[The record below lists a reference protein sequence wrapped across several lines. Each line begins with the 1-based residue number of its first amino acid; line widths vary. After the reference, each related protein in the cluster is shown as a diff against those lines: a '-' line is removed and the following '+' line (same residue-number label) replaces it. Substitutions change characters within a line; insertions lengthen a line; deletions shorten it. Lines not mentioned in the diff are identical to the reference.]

1 MCDVEKI
8 RESFKPDHIT
18 TLFVGES
25 APAGG
30 DFFYDGNSILFR
42 AMKQAFEGSESF
54 LKDFQA
60 SGFFLDDLILEPAN
74 NLEDVARDALR
85 WNSVPGL
92 ADRIREYQPSAI
104 VTLMRGI
111 ELMVIEAICQ
121 SGHNSKTYHVPF
133 PGTGNWKYFQ
143 REMQPVIPELPTLHG
158 KKWKE
163 SQTVTIEGKRQSIPL
178 TEGPSRAAARSYL
191 RGAGF
196 AKDDLH
202 KPIIGIANT
211 WTEIGTCNVHLRE
224 IAEALKQGI
233 REAGGT
239 PMEFNTVTI
248 SDGITMGTQGMK
260 ASLVSREVIA
270 DSIELVA
277 RGNLFDGL
285 VGIGGCDKNM
295 PGIIMALCRLDIP
308 GMMLYGGSIA
318 PGKLNGPNGEK
329 IDITIQNVF
338 EGIGAYA
345 AGKIDDAGLEALEAN
360 ACPGAGA
367 CGGQFTANT
376 MAMSGELLGISPMEL
391 SGVPATAKNKLEAT
405 RAAGR
410 MLMDAVRAN
419 RRPSQII
426 NRKSLENTIASVAA
440 SGGSTNAVLHL
451 IAIARELGIDLK
463 MDDFDRISTQTPFI
477 CDLTPA
483 GKYVASD
490 YQAAG
495 GSRLLAKRMIDAGH
509 ADGSMLTISGRTLSE
524 EAALAV
530 ETPGQVVIGKFES
543 PIKPN
548 GGLVILKGNLAPEGS
563 VMKIAAANRY
573 EHRGPARV
581 FECEEDCFAA
591 VQTGKIKPNDVLV
604 IRYEGPKGGPGMRE
618 MLQVTAAVSGNP
630 ELSSTVALLTDGRF
644 SGATRGFTAGHVAP
658 EAFVGGPIAAVR
670 EGDIIHFDIPKRTL
684 NVEISDEEMR
694 KRLEGFKA
702 PALRW
707 PSGVFRKYVDRV
719 KSASEGATT

>member
-1 MCDVEKI
+1 M
-8 RESFKPDHIT
+8 
-18 TLFVGES
+18 
-25 APAGG
+25 
-30 DFFYDGNSILFR
+30 
-42 AMKQAFEGSESF
+42 
-54 LKDFQA
+54 
-60 SGFFLDDLILEPAN
+60 
-74 NLEDVARDALR
+74 
-85 WNSVPGL
+85 
-92 ADRIREYQPSAI
+92 
-104 VTLMRGI
+104 
-111 ELMVIEAICQ
+111 
-121 SGHNSKTYHVPF
+121 
-133 PGTGNWKYFQ
+133 
-143 REMQPVIPELPTLHG
+143 
-158 KKWKE
+158 
-163 SQTVTIEGKRQSIPL
+163 TIEGKRQSIPL

-196 AKDDLH
+196 HKEDLH

-211 WTEIGTCNVHLRE
+211 WTEIGTCNVHLRD
-224 IAEALKQGI
+224 IAQALKEGI

-318 PGKLNGPNGEK
+318 PGKLDG

-338 EGIGAYA
+338 EGIGSHA
-345 AGKIDDAGLEALEAN
+345 AGRIDDAGLEALEAA

-376 MAMSGELLGISPMEL
+376 MAMSGEILGISPIYL
-391 SGVPATAKNKLEAT
+391 SGVPATSTDKHRAT
-405 RAAGR
+405 REAGR
-410 MLMDAVRAN
+410 ILMDAVRAN
-419 RRPSQII
+419 RRPSEII
-426 NRKSLENTIASVAA
+426 TRASLENTIASVAA

-451 IAIARELGIDLK
+451 IAIARELNIPLSV
-463 MDDFDRISTQTPFI
+463 DDFDQISRRTPFI

-495 GSRLLAKRMIDAGH
+495 GSRLLAKRLIEAGH
-509 ADGSMLTISGRTLSE
+509 ADGSSLTISGKTLAE
-524 EAALAV
+524 EAALAK
-530 ETPGQVVIGKFES
+530 ETPGQVVIRGFEN
-543 PIKPN
+543 PIKPT

-563 VMKIAAANRY
+563 VMKIAAATRV

-581 FECEEDCFAA
+581 FECEEDCFLA
-591 VQTGKIKPNDVLV
+591 VQSGNIRPNDVLV

-618 MLQVTAAVSGNP
+618 MLQVTAAISSNP
-630 ELSSTVALLTDGRF
+630 ELAASVALMTDGRF

-670 EGDIIHFDIPKRTL
+670 EGDMIHFDIPNRTL
-684 NVEISDEEMR
+684 TLELGEEEIAA
-694 KRLEGFKA
+694 RLKGFRP

-707 PSGVFRKYVDRV
+707 PRGVFRKYVDRV
-719 KSASEGATT
+719 NSASEGATT

>member
-1 MCDVEKI
+1 M
-8 RESFKPDHIT
+8 
-18 TLFVGES
+18 
-25 APAGG
+25 
-30 DFFYDGNSILFR
+30 
-42 AMKQAFEGSESF
+42 
-54 LKDFQA
+54 
-60 SGFFLDDLILEPAN
+60 
-74 NLEDVARDALR
+74 
-85 WNSVPGL
+85 
-92 ADRIREYQPSAI
+92 
-104 VTLMRGI
+104 
-111 ELMVIEAICQ
+111 
-121 SGHNSKTYHVPF
+121 
-133 PGTGNWKYFQ
+133 
-143 REMQPVIPELPTLHG
+143 
-158 KKWKE
+158 
-163 SQTVTIEGKRQSIPL
+163 TIEGKRQSIPL

-191 RGAGF
+191 RGSGF
-196 AKDDLH
+196 KKDDLH
-202 KPIIGIANT
+202 KPIIGVANT
-211 WTEIGTCNVHLRE
+211 WTEIGTCNVHLRG
-224 IAEALKQGI
+224 IAESLKEGI

-318 PGKLNGPNGEK
+318 PGKLDGPDGKK

-338 EGIGAYA
+338 EGIGSYA
-345 AGKIDDAGLEALEAN
+345 AGRIDDAGLEALEAN

-376 MAMSGELLGISPMEL
+376 MAMSAEILGIAPIEL
-391 SGVPATAKNKLEAT
+391 SGVPATAPNKLEAT

-410 MLMDAVRAN
+410 ILMDAVRAN

-426 NRKSLENTIASVAA
+426 TRKSLENTIASVAA

-451 IAIARELGIDLK
+451 LAIARELGVELSIN
-463 MDDFDRISTQTPFI
+463 DFDAISARTPYI
-477 CDLTPA
+477 CSLTPA

-509 ADGSMLTISGRTLSE
+509 ADGSALTVSGKTLAE
-524 EAALAV
+524 EAASAK
-530 ETPGQVVIGKFES
+530 ETPGQDVIATFEK

-548 GGLVILKGNLAPEGS
+548 GGLVILKGNLAPEGC
-563 VMKIAAANRY
+563 VMKIAAAGKY

-581 FECEEDCFAA
+581 FDSEEDCFKV
-591 VQTGKIKPNDVLV
+591 VQAGGIKPGDVVV

-618 MLQVTAAVSGNP
+618 MLQVTAAISSNA
-630 ELSSTVALLTDGRF
+630 ELSAQVALLTDGRF

-670 EGDIIHFDIPKRTL
+670 EGDIISFDIAKRTL
-684 NVEISDEEMR
+684 DVEISKEEMAA
-694 KRLEGFKA
+694 RLKDFKP

-707 PSGVFRKYVDRV
+707 PKGVFRKYVDRV
-719 KSASEGATT
+719 NSASEGATT

>member
-1 MCDVEKI
+1 MTAELVV
-8 RESFKPDHIT
+8 S
-18 TLFVGES
+18 G
-25 APAGG
+25 
-30 DFFYDGNSILFR
+30 
-42 AMKQAFEGSESF
+42 
-54 LKDFQA
+54 A
-60 SGFFLDDLILEPAN
+60 SGVGTLIDGKAN
-74 NLEDVARDALR
+74 TANHANTA
-85 WNSVPGL
+85 
-92 ADRIREYQPSAI
+92 IRN
-104 VTLMRGI
+104 TM
-111 ELMVIEAICQ
+111 
-121 SGHNSKTYHVPF
+121 
-133 PGTGNWKYFQ
+133 
-143 REMQPVIPELPTLHG
+143 
-158 KKWKE
+158 
-163 SQTVTIEGKRQSIPL
+163 TIEGKRQSIPM

-191 RGAGF
+191 RGVGYS
-196 AKDDLH
+196 KEDLQ

-224 IAEALKQGI
+224 IAEALKEGI

-239 PMEFNTVTI
+239 PMEFNTITI

-318 PGKLNGPNGEK
+318 PGKLNGV
-329 IDITIQNVF
+329 DITIQNVF
-338 EGIGAYA
+338 EGIGSHA

-376 MAMSGELLGISPMEL
+376 MAMSAEILGISPIQL
-391 SGVPATAKNKLEAT
+391 SGVPATSKDKYAAT
-405 RAAGR
+405 REAGHI
-410 MLMDAVRAN
+410 LMDAVRAN

-426 NRKSLENTIASVAA
+426 TRKSIENTIASVAA

-451 IAIARELGIDLK
+451 LAIAREIGIPLSI
-463 MDDFDRISTQTPFI
+463 DDFDIISTRTPYI
-477 CDLTPA
+477 CSLTPA

-495 GSRLLAKRMIDAGH
+495 GSRLLAQRLIKAGH
-509 ADGSMLTISGRTLSE
+509 ADGSTLTISGKTLAE
-524 EAALAV
+524 EAASAV
-530 ETPGQVVIGKFES
+530 ETPGQDVIHTFEN

-548 GGLVILKGNLAPEGS
+548 GGLVILKGNLAPEGC
-563 VMKIAAANRY
+563 VMKIAAANKLG
-573 EHRGPARV
+573 HRGPARV
-581 FECEEDCFAA
+581 FDSEEDCFAV
-591 VQTGKIKPNDVLV
+591 VQAGGIKPGDVVV

-618 MLQVTAAVSGNP
+618 MLQVTAAISSNA
-630 ELSSTVALLTDGRF
+630 ELSANVALLTDGRF

-670 EGDIIHFDIPKRTL
+670 EGDIIHFDIPNRKL
-684 NVEISDEEMR
+684 DVEISAEEMAA
-694 KRLEGFKA
+694 RLKNFKA

-707 PSGVFRKYVDRV
+707 PKGVFRKYVDRV
-719 KSASEGATT
+719 TSASEGATT

>member
-1 MCDVEKI
+1 M
-8 RESFKPDHIT
+8 
-18 TLFVGES
+18 
-25 APAGG
+25 
-30 DFFYDGNSILFR
+30 
-42 AMKQAFEGSESF
+42 
-54 LKDFQA
+54 
-60 SGFFLDDLILEPAN
+60 
-74 NLEDVARDALR
+74 
-85 WNSVPGL
+85 
-92 ADRIREYQPSAI
+92 
-104 VTLMRGI
+104 
-111 ELMVIEAICQ
+111 
-121 SGHNSKTYHVPF
+121 
-133 PGTGNWKYFQ
+133 
-143 REMQPVIPELPTLHG
+143 
-158 KKWKE
+158 
-163 SQTVTIEGKRQSIPL
+163 TIEGKRQSIPL

-191 RGAGF
+191 RGSGF
-196 AKDDLH
+196 KKDDLH
-202 KPIIGIANT
+202 KPIIGVANT
-211 WTEIGTCNVHLRE
+211 WTEIGTCNVHLRD

-318 PGKLNGPNGEK
+318 PGRLNGT
-329 IDITIQNVF
+329 DITIQNVF
-338 EGIGAYA
+338 EGIGSHA
-345 AGKIDDAGLEALEAN
+345 AGRIDDAGLEALEAN

-376 MAMSGELLGISPMEL
+376 MAMSGEILGISPIEL
-391 SGVPATAKNKLEAT
+391 SGVPATTPDKLDAT
-405 RAAGR
+405 RRAGHI
-410 MLMDAVRAN
+410 LMDAVRAN
-419 RRPSQII
+419 RKPSQII
-426 NRKSLENTIASVAA
+426 TRKALENTIASVAA

-451 IAIARELGIDLK
+451 LAIAHELGIPLSI
-463 MDDFDRISTQTPFI
+463 DDFDAISERTPYI
-477 CDLTPA
+477 CSLTPA

-495 GSRLLAKRMIDAGH
+495 GSRLLAKRMIDAGF
-509 ADGSMLTISGRTLSE
+509 ADGSALTISGKTLAE
-524 EAALAV
+524 EAGLAK
-530 ETPGQVVIGKFES
+530 ETPGQDVIHTFEK

-548 GGLVILKGNLAPEGS
+548 GGLVILKGNLAPEGC
-563 VMKIAAANRY
+563 VMKIAAAGKY

-581 FECEEDCFAA
+581 FDCEEDCFKV
-591 VQTGKIKPNDVLV
+591 VQAGGVKPGDVVV

-618 MLQVTAAVSGNP
+618 MLQVTAAISSNA
-630 ELSSTVALLTDGRF
+630 ELSAQVALLTDGRF

-684 NVEISDEEMR
+684 NVEISDAEMAA
-694 KRLEGFKA
+694 RLKNFKP

-707 PSGVFRKYVDRV
+707 PKGVFRKYVDRV
-719 KSASEGATT
+719 SSASVGATT

>member
-1 MCDVEKI
+1 M
-8 RESFKPDHIT
+8 
-18 TLFVGES
+18 
-25 APAGG
+25 
-30 DFFYDGNSILFR
+30 
-42 AMKQAFEGSESF
+42 
-54 LKDFQA
+54 
-60 SGFFLDDLILEPAN
+60 
-74 NLEDVARDALR
+74 
-85 WNSVPGL
+85 
-92 ADRIREYQPSAI
+92 
-104 VTLMRGI
+104 
-111 ELMVIEAICQ
+111 
-121 SGHNSKTYHVPF
+121 
-133 PGTGNWKYFQ
+133 
-143 REMQPVIPELPTLHG
+143 
-158 KKWKE
+158 
-163 SQTVTIEGKRQSIPL
+163 TIEGKRQSIPL

-196 AKDDLH
+196 KKEDLH

-224 IAEALKQGI
+224 LAEALKIGI

-308 GMMLYGGSIA
+308 GMMLYGGSLA
-318 PGKLNGPNGEK
+318 PGQIDGPGGKK

-338 EGIGAYA
+338 EGIGSHA

-376 MAMSGELLGISPMEL
+376 MAMSGEILGISPIHL
-391 SGVPATAKNKLEAT
+391 SGVPATAKDKLAAT
-405 RAAGR
+405 KEAGR
-410 MLMDAVRAN
+410 MLMEAVRAN

-426 NRKSLENTIASVAA
+426 TRKSLENTIASVAA

-451 IAIARELGIDLK
+451 LAIAREMGIPLSV
-463 MDDFDRISTQTPFI
+463 DDFDAISKRTPFI

-483 GKYVASD
+483 GKYVAKD

-495 GSRLLAKRMIDAGH
+495 GSRLLAQRLINAGH
-509 ADGSMLTISGRTLSE
+509 ADGSTLAISGKTLAE
-524 EAALAV
+524 EAALAK
-530 ETPGQVVIGKFES
+530 ETPGQDVIHTFEN
-543 PIKPN
+543 PIKPT
-548 GGLVILKGNLAPEGS
+548 GGLVILKGNLAPEGC
-563 VMKIAAANRY
+563 VMKVAAFGRS

-581 FECEEDCFAA
+581 FDSEDDCFAA
-591 VQTGKIKPNDVLV
+591 VQAQQIKPGDVLV

-618 MLQVTAAVSGNP
+618 MLQVTAAISSNA
-630 ELSSTVALLTDGRF
+630 ELSAHVALMTDGRF
-644 SGATRGFTAGHVAP
+644 SGATRGFTVGHVAP
-658 EAFVGGPIAAVR
+658 EAQVGGPIALIH
-670 EGDIIHFDIPKRTL
+670 EGDIIHFDIPNRKITL
-684 NVEISDEEMR
+684 EVSEEE
-694 KRLEGFKA
+694 L
-702 PALRW
+702 ALRKAQW
-707 PSGVFRKYVDRV
+707 KPREPRFKTGVFAKYVDRV
-719 KSASEGATT
+719 KSASEGAITI

>member
-1 MCDVEKI
+1 M
-8 RESFKPDHIT
+8 
-18 TLFVGES
+18 
-25 APAGG
+25 
-30 DFFYDGNSILFR
+30 
-42 AMKQAFEGSESF
+42 
-54 LKDFQA
+54 
-60 SGFFLDDLILEPAN
+60 
-74 NLEDVARDALR
+74 
-85 WNSVPGL
+85 
-92 ADRIREYQPSAI
+92 
-104 VTLMRGI
+104 
-111 ELMVIEAICQ
+111 
-121 SGHNSKTYHVPF
+121 
-133 PGTGNWKYFQ
+133 
-143 REMQPVIPELPTLHG
+143 
-158 KKWKE
+158 
-163 SQTVTIEGKRQSIPL
+163 

-191 RGAGF
+191 RGVGYS
-196 AKDDLH
+196 KDDLH

-224 IAEALKQGI
+224 IAEALKEGI

-295 PGIIMALCRLDIP
+295 PGISMALCRLDIP

-318 PGKLNGPNGEK
+318 PGKLNGV
-329 IDITIQNVF
+329 DITIQNVF
-338 EGIGAYA
+338 EGIGSHA
-345 AGKIDDAGLEALEAN
+345 AGRIDDAGLEALEAE

-376 MAMSGELLGISPMEL
+376 MAMSGEILGISPIEL
-391 SGVPATAKNKLEAT
+391 SGVPATSPEKLPAT
-405 RAAGR
+405 RKAGHI
-410 MLMDAVRAN
+410 LMDAVRAN
-419 RRPSQII
+419 RKPSQII
-426 NRKSLENTIASVAA
+426 TRKSIENTIASVAA

-451 IAIARELGIDLK
+451 LAIAREIGIPLSI
-463 MDDFDRISTQTPFI
+463 DDFDVISTRTPYI
-477 CDLTPA
+477 CSLTPA

-495 GSRLLAKRMIDAGH
+495 GSRLLAKRMIDAGF
-509 ADGSMLTISGRTLSE
+509 ADGSALTISGKTLAE
-524 EAALAV
+524 EAALAQ
-530 ETPGQVVIGKFES
+530 ETPGQDVIHTFEK

-563 VMKIAAANRY
+563 VMKVAAAGRY

-581 FECEEDCFAA
+581 FDCEEDCFKV
-591 VQTGKIKPNDVLV
+591 VQAGGIKPGDVIV

-618 MLQVTAAVSGNP
+618 MLQVTAAISSNA
-630 ELSSTVALLTDGRF
+630 ELSAHVALLTDGRF

-670 EGDIIHFDIPKRTL
+670 EGDIISFDIPKRTL
-684 NVEISDEEMR
+684 TVEISDEEMAA
-694 KRLEGFKA
+694 RLKDFKP

-707 PSGVFRKYVDRV
+707 PKGVFRKYVDRV
-719 KSASEGATT
+719 NSASEGATT

>member
-1 MCDVEKI
+1 M
-8 RESFKPDHIT
+8 
-18 TLFVGES
+18 
-25 APAGG
+25 
-30 DFFYDGNSILFR
+30 
-42 AMKQAFEGSESF
+42 
-54 LKDFQA
+54 
-60 SGFFLDDLILEPAN
+60 
-74 NLEDVARDALR
+74 
-85 WNSVPGL
+85 
-92 ADRIREYQPSAI
+92 
-104 VTLMRGI
+104 
-111 ELMVIEAICQ
+111 
-121 SGHNSKTYHVPF
+121 
-133 PGTGNWKYFQ
+133 
-143 REMQPVIPELPTLHG
+143 
-158 KKWKE
+158 
-163 SQTVTIEGKRQSIPL
+163 TIEGKRQSIPL

-191 RGAGF
+191 RGSGF
-196 AKDDLH
+196 SKEDLH

-224 IAEALKQGI
+224 IAEALKEGI

-239 PMEFNTVTI
+239 PMEFNTITI

-260 ASLVSREVIA
+260 ASLVSRELIA

-318 PGKLNGPNGEK
+318 PGKLNGM
-329 IDITIQNVF
+329 DITIQDVF
-338 EGIGAYA
+338 EGIGSHAR
-345 AGKIDDAGLEALEAN
+345 GRIDDAGLEALEAN

-376 MAMSGELLGISPMEL
+376 MAMSAEMMGISPIQL
-391 SGVPATAKNKLEAT
+391 SGVPATAANKQEAT
-405 RAAGR
+405 REAGR
-410 MLMDAVRAN
+410 MVMDAVRAN

-426 NRKSLENTIASVAA
+426 TRKSLENAIASVAA

-451 IAIARELGIDLK
+451 IAIAREIGVDLTV
-463 MDDFDRISTQTPFI
+463 DDFDAISKRTPYI

-483 GKYVASD
+483 GKYMAWH

-495 GSRLLAKRMIDAGH
+495 GSRLLAKRMIDGGY
-509 ADGSMLTISGRTLSE
+509 ADGAALTVSGRTLTE
-524 EAALAV
+524 EAALAE
-530 ETPGQVVIGKFES
+530 ETPGQVVIHTFEK

-548 GGLVILKGNLAPEGS
+548 GGLVILKGNLAPEGC
-563 VMKIAAANRY
+563 VMKIAAADRY

-581 FECEEDCFAA
+581 FDCEEDCFQV
-591 VQTGKIKPNDVLV
+591 VQSGGIKPGDVVV

-618 MLQVTAAVSGNP
+618 MLQVTAAISSNA
-630 ELSSTVALLTDGRF
+630 ELSHQVALLTDGRF

-670 EGDIIHFDIPKRTL
+670 EGDMIHFDIKNRKLTL
-684 NVEISDEEMR
+684 EISEEELAA
-694 KRLEGFKA
+694 RLKDFKP

-707 PSGVFRKYVDRV
+707 PKGVFGKYVDRV
-719 KSASEGATT
+719 KSAAEGATT

>member
-1 MCDVEKI
+1 M
-8 RESFKPDHIT
+8 
-18 TLFVGES
+18 TL
-25 APAGG
+25 
-30 DFFYDGNSILFR
+30 
-42 AMKQAFEGSESF
+42 
-54 LKDFQA
+54 
-60 SGFFLDDLILEPAN
+60 
-74 NLEDVARDALR
+74 
-85 WNSVPGL
+85 
-92 ADRIREYQPSAI
+92 
-104 VTLMRGI
+104 
-111 ELMVIEAICQ
+111 
-121 SGHNSKTYHVPF
+121 
-133 PGTGNWKYFQ
+133 
-143 REMQPVIPELPTLHG
+143 
-158 KKWKE
+158 
-163 SQTVTIEGKRQSIPL
+163 EGKRQSIPL

-196 AKDDLH
+196 SKEDLH

-211 WTEIGTCNVHLRE
+211 WTEIGTCNVHLRD
-224 IAEALKQGI
+224 IAEALKEGI

-285 VGIGGCDKNM
+285 AGIGGCDKNM

-318 PGKLNGPNGEK
+318 PGKLNGV
-329 IDITIQNVF
+329 DITIQNVF
-338 EGIGAYA
+338 EGIGSHAS
-345 AGKIDDAGLEALEAN
+345 GRIDDAGLEALEAA

-376 MAMSGELLGISPMEL
+376 MAMSGEILGISPIYL
-391 SGVPATAKNKLEAT
+391 SGVPAISLDKHRAT
-405 RAAGR
+405 REAGR
-410 MLMDAVRAN
+410 ILMDAVRAN
-419 RRPSQII
+419 RRPSEII
-426 NRKSLENTIASVAA
+426 TRTSLENTIASVAA

-451 IAIARELGIDLK
+451 IAIARELNIPLSV
-463 MDDFDRISTQTPFI
+463 DDFDQISRRTPFI

-495 GSRLLAKRMIDAGH
+495 GSRLLARRLIEAGH
-509 ADGSMLTISGRTLSE
+509 ADGSALTISGKTLGE
-524 EAALAV
+524 EAALAR
-530 ETPGQVVIGKFES
+530 ETPGQEVIRGFDN
-543 PIKPN
+543 PIKPT

-563 VMKIAAANRY
+563 VMKVAAANRV

-581 FECEEDCFAA
+581 FECEEDCFLA
-591 VQTGKIKPNDVLV
+591 VQSGHIRPNDVLV

-618 MLQVTAAVSGNP
+618 MLQVTAAISSNP
-630 ELSSTVALLTDGRF
+630 ELAANVALMTDGRF

-670 EGDIIHFDIPKRTL
+670 EGDMIHFDIPNRRLTL
-684 NVEISDEEMR
+684 ELSEEEIAA
-694 KRLEGFKA
+694 RLKGFQ
-702 PALRW
+702 PPPLRW
-707 PSGVFRKYVDRV
+707 PRGVFGKYVDRV
-719 KSASEGATT
+719 TSASEGATT